1 MICVKPAGVPMPAL
15 AEIKAMAEANP
26 HGFGFC
32 TSTGKFYKST
42 DFAIFAERLA
52 DVRTFGKWFEM
63 DGCLYSNLTWRY
75 YVNNRRF
82 VYSPT
87 A

>member
-1 MICVKPAGVPMPAL
+1 MCVICVKPVGVPMPAL

-32 TSTGKFYKST
+32 TSTGK
-42 DFAIFAERLA
+42 
-52 DVRTFGKWFEM
+52 WFDM
-63 DGCLYSNLTWRY
+63 DGCLYSNLTWLY